1 MRHCVKYQ
9 TGDWII
15 VEGSPIQI
23 AAIHQKKVGDHRW
36 PGRLSWVRLDQIQ
49 TIPLTPDFLMKNGF
63 TKTRDGCHEWQQN
76 TGNGFFY
83 VSLRN
88 ISEGSWNMIVQI
100 GDHLSGDRSR
110 KEVTGRFLKV
120 HQIQH
125 EFVSEGIK
133 KEFVV

>member
-1 MRHCVKYQ
+1 MRQIVNYQ
-9 TGDWII
+9 IGDWII
-15 VEGSPIQI
+15 VEGGPIQV
-23 AAIHQKKVGDHRW
+23 AAIHQKKVGYHES

-63 TKTRDGCHEWQQN
+63 TKTRKDCYEWKSDSSFFITLEDRFDGIWDMTVED
-76 TGNGFFY
+76 Y
-83 VSLRN
+83 DR
-88 ISEGSWNMIVQI
+88 
-100 GDHLSGDRSR
+100 LSNNQSR
-110 KEVTGRFLKV
+110 KEVTGRLLKV

>member
-1 MRHCVKYQ
+1 
-9 TGDWII
+9 
-15 VEGSPIQI
+15 
-23 AAIHQKKVGDHRW
+23 
-36 PGRLSWVRLDQIQ
+36 
-49 TIPLTPDFLMKNGF
+49 MKNGF
-63 TKTRDGCHEWQQN
+63 TKTRDGCYEWQQS

-83 VSLRN
+83 VSLRD

-125 EFVSEGIK
+125 EFVSEEIK